1 MVQKNISSI
10 QPCLDELLG
19 IKDGELQKIA
29 YMTVKDAQDR
39 QKEIDEATATPELA
53 MANDV
58 FDGQEE

>member
-1 MVQKNISSI
+1 MNAI

-29 YMTVKDAQDR
+29 YMTVKDAQNR
-39 QKEIDEATATPELA
+39 QKEIDIATATPELA